1 MYTLDTNLKVVRGIG
16 AALQQRLSLRN
27 LYTVKDLLLQ
37 LPLRYEDRRQILTIA
52 DVFQHGAEI
61 LKPITVIAQVKNTSQ
76 QWRGRKSIQRATLV
90 DQTGQIKVTW
100 FNCPFIIQTLKSEGQ
115 FYFSGL
121 WNEKYQTLQQPV
133 VERVSKQTAIH
144 TARLVP
150 LYSSVIGVSSGWMR
164 RIFTTLFDHLE
175 VKDSLVQKAQTEV
188 SLLDALRQLH
198 FPEEQENVIA
208 ARQRIALEELLS
220 LMQQADRQKKQWS
233 KIKAIKILERI
244 PDTQQ
249 LQSLVN
255 QLPFQLTNGQQQ
267 SLQDIL
273 ADLSRSM
280 PMNRLLQG
288 DVGSGKTV
296 IALLAAQLC
305 VAQGNNVCLLAPT
318 RILAQQHL
326 STTQT
331 LFPNLPYELILGGAK
346 SKKTNEAP
354 AAKLFIGTH
363 ALVSRIS
370 ELQPS
375 LIIYDEQQRFGVVQR
390 SNQTELKLKLNKT
403 TPHVLTMTAT
413 PIPRSLMLTV
423 FSHLSLSV
431 IGEMPKERKPTIT
444 WYIPETKRQ
453 GAYHW
458 LAESIKEPNTLA
470 MVVCPFIDPS
480 ETESLENVAAA
491 KDMYEKIVAQL
502 PSDTRVALLHGKQGK
517 DDQKT
522 IIDAAFAGKIDV
534 IVSTPIVEVGVDLPQ
549 ASIMIIE
556 AAERFGLASLHQLRG
571 RVGRRGQ
578 QGYCLV
584 FSGSSDSKAKERLKV
599 FAKTLN
605 GQKIAEL
612 DLANRGAGNLF
623 GVEQHGFDQLRFA
636 SWADM
641 QLITQAQKIYKKLPK
656 DWQTELFPT
665 KILHSIAAN

>member
-1 MYTLDTNLKVVRGIG
+1 MYTLNTNLKEVRGIG
-16 AALQQRLSLRN
+16 AALQQRLILRN
-27 LYTVKDLLLQ
+27 LFTVKDLLLQ
-37 LPLRYEDRRQILTIA
+37 LPLRYEDRRQILSIA
-52 DVFQHGAEI
+52 DVHKLGAEI
-61 LKPITVIAQVKNTSQ
+61 LKPVTIIAQVKNTSQ
-76 QWRGRKSIQRATLV
+76 QWRGRKSIQRATLF
-90 DQTGQIKVTW
+90 DQTGQMKVTW

-115 FYFSGL
+115 FYFSGV

-133 VERVSKQTAIH
+133 VERVTTQTAIH

-150 LYSSVIGVSSGWMR
+150 LYSSVTGVSSGWMR

-175 VKDSLVQKAQTEV
+175 IEDPFIQRAQAEV

-198 FPEEQENVIA
+198 FPEEPENVIA

-220 LMQQADRQKKQWS
+220 LMQQADQQKKQWS
-233 KIKAIKILERI
+233 KIKAIKILENSS
-244 PDTQQ
+244 DAQQ
-249 LQSLVN
+249 LQTLVD

-273 ADLSRSM
+273 ADLTQSK

-305 VAQGNNVCLLAPT
+305 VTQGSTVCLLAPT

-326 STTQT
+326 TTTQT
-331 LFPNLPYELILGGAK
+331 LFPNLPCELVLGGTK
-346 SKKTNEAP
+346 SKQIGDES
-354 AAKLFIGTH
+354 AAKLYIGTH

-370 ELQPS
+370 ELHPA
-375 LIIYDEQQRFGVVQR
+375 LVIYDEQQRFGVVQR
-390 SNQTELKLKLNKT
+390 SSQTELKLKAKST

-423 FSHLSLSV
+423 FSHLTLSV

-444 WYIPETKRQ
+444 WYIPELKRQ
-453 GAYHW
+453 GAYRW

-480 ETESLENVAAA
+480 VSESLENVAAA
-491 KDMYEKIVAQL
+491 KDMYEKIVTQL
-502 PSDTRVALLHGKQGK
+502 PKNTKVALLHGKQKK
-517 DDQKT
+517 DEQKAV
-522 IIDAAFAGKIDV
+522 IEAAFAGKIDV

-556 AAERFGLASLHQLRG
+556 AAERFGLSSLHQLRG

-584 FSGSSDSKAKERLKV
+584 FSGSSDVKAKERLKI
-599 FAKTLN
+599 FAKTLD

-636 SWADM
+636 SWADT
-641 QLITQAQKIYKKLPK
+641 QLIAQAQKIYKKLPK
-656 DWQTELFPT
+656 HWQTELFPVQIST
-665 KILHSIAAN
+665 SIAAN